1 MNLTKLNSKKV
12 VFELESVSSCPL
24 CSSTYH
30 SLYTNLQDYSYP
42 EAEPI
47 WNWSACNNQLCQTHF
62 LNPRPSKKTI
72 YLAYDNYYTYTTNS
86 SSAVTNVADSE
97 VAPLLNIADNHSP
110 LKAKHFQTT
119 SVDKNIESKPQPH
132 LKSSL
137 LLKNLLNGFVKL
149 SKEVLRFLFEGW
161 VRWTSIPRLRNE
173 TNYLGLLN
181 QPAGSVLEVGC
192 GSGDRLALLQ
202 QKGWTVLG
210 QDIDPKAAQYAASKH
225 QLKIFSMPVDE
236 LPIEPKSMD
245 AIVLSH
251 VIEHVHEPQ
260 LMVQQILKYLK
271 PNGVIVLITPN
282 SNSFIRKLF
291 GRFWIHTEHPRH
303 LILFNPKNFL
313 SIVPEALKNY
323 TTVETTPGNAQFT
336 ALYSFEIWLR
346 GYYNLQNKTYF
357 ISNIVAGFL
366 QLLALIVWW
375 FDKSSG
381 EELIMKVEN
390 KP

>member
-1 MNLTKLNSKKV
+1 MLVNAITKKV
-12 VFELESVSSCPL
+12 SFDLESIASCPL
-24 CSSTYH
+24 CNSTYH

-42 EAEPI
+42 QAEPI
-47 WNWSACNNQLCQTHF
+47 WNWSACNNQLCQAHF
-62 LNPRPSKKTI
+62 LNPRPNKKTI

-86 SSAVTNVADSE
+86 ASVSAVT
-97 VAPLLNIADNHSP
+97 
-110 LKAKHFQTT
+110 T
-119 SVDKNIESKPQPH
+119 SDVSKTQPH
-132 LKSSL
+132 LKNSL
-137 LLKNLLNGFVKL
+137 LLKKILSGFVKL

-181 QPAGSVLEVGC
+181 RPVGSVLEVGC

-202 QKGWTVLG
+202 KKGWTVLG

-260 LMVQQILKYLK
+260 LMIQQILKYLK

-282 SNSFIRKLF
+282 SNSIIRKLF

-303 LILFNPKNFL
+303 LILFNKKNFS
-313 SIVPEALKNY
+313 SIVPDSLKNY
-323 TTVETTPGNAQFT
+323 VSVETTPGNAQFT

-346 GYYNLQNKTYF
+346 GFYNLQNKTYF

-390 KP
+390 KT